1 MLSRRRI
8 HPYLWPMPYRNDPR
22 RTVTLNFH
30 PDEYTALA
38 EDAFEAGYATPG
50 TYALAL
56 VRARGD
62 APAPIPDPHAAER
75 IGRLEGSNEW
85 LVLQFEARGKQLEA
99 AGLRPRL
106 APAPP
111 GGELPRS
118 RAAQERAVDAAVEA
132 AVARTLAQ
140 ERARV
145 ARGAA
150 PDAGGPPRRP

>member
-1 MLSRRRI
+1 
-8 HPYLWPMPYRNDPR
+8 MPYRNDPR

-30 PDEYTALA
+30 PGEHRALA

-62 APAPIPDPHAAER
+62 APAPTPDPHAAER
-75 IGRLEGSNEW
+75 IGRLEGAKEW
-85 LVLQFEARGKQLEA
+85 LLLQFEAHGAQLAA
-99 AGLRPRL
+99 AGLPTKL
-106 APAPP
+106 APSPP

-132 AVARTLAQ
+132 AVARTLRQ

-145 ARGAA
+145 ARQAAQDAA
-150 PDAGGPPRRP
+150 PPAAGPPRRP